1 MTYNDAKIAMRVLNL
16 DGGEGSGVKGHTTEK
31 SLRELVRE
39 LPKLVHELTLLIRAN
54 GRL

>member
-1 MTYNDAKIAMRVLNL
+1 MLNRLALFLGWSEVQVLSL
-16 DGGEGSGVKGHTTEK
+16 SLL

-39 LPKLVHELTLLIRAN
+39 SPKLVHELTLLIRAN